1 MGVGNYDCT
10 ATDKIDVIFELI
22 QKRYRKS
29 CILPYCRQNCSI
41 CLLLFL
47 IEYFHS
53 VFFKLFSSKISVK
66 RISCINL

>member
-1 MGVGNYDCT
+1 MSVGNYDCA

-41 CLLLFL
+41 YLFLFL
-47 IEYFHS
+47 IEYF
-53 VFFKLFSSKISVK
+53 
-66 RISCINL
+66 N